1 MAKLYDELSKT
12 EINKTFIKILDF
24 SLNTSL
30 VFMAY
35 QDQF

>member
-1 MAKLYDELSKT
+1 MAKVYDELSKT
-12 EINKTFIKILDF
+12 EINKTLTKILDF

-30 VFMAY
+30 DFIAY